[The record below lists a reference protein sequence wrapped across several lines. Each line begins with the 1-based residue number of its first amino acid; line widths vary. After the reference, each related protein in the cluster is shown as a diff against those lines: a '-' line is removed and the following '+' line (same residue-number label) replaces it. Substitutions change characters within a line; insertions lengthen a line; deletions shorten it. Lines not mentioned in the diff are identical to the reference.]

1 MSLTTEPV
9 IAAPVFSSLTSPV
22 TLNFNGGSSKENR
35 SSFPFP
41 FRVELNIPF
50 SSPSSNAIP
59 KSSAKLLIGGFM
71 FSTIQLPSGCS
82 FALKISRP
90 PIPICPSDEKYNV
103 PSSLIYGKS
112 SSPEVLISGPRLTGF
127 DQTSPAL
134 SLVDFQISFLPKPPA
149 RSETKYNVSPSF
161 DIEGCAATRESG
173 KIPIF
178 FGMLHLSPIL
188 FEYIIIQPF
197 FSRFP
202 ASQRVKYSSL

>member
-9 IAAPVFSSLTSPV
+9 IAALVFSSLTSPA

-41 FRVELNIPF
+41 FLVELNIPF
-50 SSPSSNAIP
+50 SFPSSNAMP

-127 DQTSPAL
+127 DQESPGL
-134 SLVDFQISFLPKPPA
+134 SLVTFQISFLPKPPA
-149 RSETKYNVSPSF
+149 RSETKYSVNPSF
-161 DIEGCAATRESG
+161 EMEGCAATNESG
-173 KIPIF
+173 RIWIF
-178 FGMLHLSPIL
+178 LGLPHLSPAFL
-188 FEYIIIQPF
+188 VYIITQPF

-202 ASQRVKYSSL
+202 VSQRVKYRSL

>member
-9 IAAPVFSSLTSPV
+9 IAALVFSSLTSPA

-41 FRVELNIPF
+41 FLVELNIPF
-50 SSPSSNAIP
+50 SFPSSNAMP

-90 PIPICPSDEKYNV
+90 PIPIRPSDEKYNV

-112 SSPEVLISGPRLTGF
+112 SSPAVLISGPRFTGL
-127 DQTSPAL
+127 DQLSP
-134 SLVDFQISFLPKPPA
+134 SLNLVTFQISFLPKPPVM
-149 RSETKYNVSPSF
+149 SETKYNVSPSF
-161 DIEGCAATRESG
+161 EIDGCAATRESG
-173 KIPIF
+173 SNLIF
-178 FGMLHLSPIL
+178 LGSLHLSPIFL
-188 FEYIIIQPF
+188 VYIIMQPL

-202 ASQRVKYSSL
+202 TSHLVKYNSL